1 MLASGAQQLLSIQP
15 QLMAFQHHQ
24 QQQHQQQ
31 LPENHLFY
39 RHKSQQMDSSEP
51 SIHSRKDHHMNQFKM
66 RNREMSKRLSR
77 LSRGIN
83 GHGDMIGHQGM
94 VRDAHEEPGSQMNR

>member
-1 MLASGAQQLLSIQP
+1 
-15 QLMAFQHHQ
+15 MAFQHHQ
-24 QQQHQQQ
+24 QQQQ

-39 RHKSQQMDSSEP
+39 RHKSQQMDAPETSMHS
-51 SIHSRKDHHMNQFKM
+51 HSRKDHMNQFKM

-83 GHGDMIGHQGM
+83 GHNNDMMSHQGM
-94 VRDAHEEPGSQMNR
+94 ARGEVREDDSGSQLNR